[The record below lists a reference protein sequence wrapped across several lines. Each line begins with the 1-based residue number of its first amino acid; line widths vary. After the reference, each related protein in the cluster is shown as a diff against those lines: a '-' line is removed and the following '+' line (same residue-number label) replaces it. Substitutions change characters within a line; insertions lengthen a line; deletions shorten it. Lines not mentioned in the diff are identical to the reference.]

1 MSDSP
6 PPKDAREMLQ
16 SQGPEGIKEALA
28 NHANFETY
36 QPAMND
42 GTPEPTEK
50 PRQAPQAPD
59 FAVALLTAPALAS
72 MDLPQRPRL
81 LGEFLREADLAYLF
95 APRGHGKSWLAM
107 LIGHAVAKGL
117 ALGQWAAGESPRPV
131 YYFDAEMNL
140 PDVQAR
146 ARKIGIT
153 SERFHWLSNEHL
165 YMRQGVSVNIADPA
179 HQAALSVMLPPGSLF
194 IIDNL
199 CTGQKGMRENEHDD
213 FDKLKDWLLELRR
226 RKITTI
232 IVHHA
237 GRAGDNMRGGSRRE
251 DPAHWILSLKDA
263 SEEGTGC
270 MRFTTTFTKCRNCQ
284 GREAP
289 PLRWTIKDEGEGIV
303 YTCENYSGRD
313 ALLSHISDG
322 VTSATEL
329 AELLGVATGTVSKWA
344 AKLMREGFIKKN
356 GRDYKA
362 TGAQAPNGQGQD
374 GSPGD

>member
-1 MSDSP
+1 MSAPDK
-6 PPKDAREMLQ
+6 KDPRSAHQ
-16 SQGPEGIKEALA
+16 QDPEALA
-28 NHANFETY
+28 KATAEEWHPP
-36 QPAMND
+36 PAAPNGSD
-42 GTPEPTEK
+42 PASKQK
-50 PRQAPQAPD
+50 PAAQAID
-59 FAVALLTAPALAS
+59 FALALLTACALAS

-81 LGEFLREADLAYLF
+81 LGEFLREGDLAYLF

-107 LIGHAVAKGL
+107 LIGHAVALGV
-117 ALGQWAAGESPRPV
+117 ALGEWAAGESARPV

-153 SERFHWLSNEHL
+153 SDNFHWLSNEHL
-165 YMRQGVSVNIADPA
+165 YMTQGVSVNIADPA
-179 HQAALSVMLPPGSLF
+179 HQAALSAMLPPGSLF

-199 CTGQKGMRENEHDD
+199 STGQKGMRENENDD

-226 RKITTI
+226 NRITAI

-237 GRAGDNMRGGSRRE
+237 GRVGDNMRGGSRRE

-284 GREAP
+284 AREAL
-289 PLRWTIKDEGEGIV
+289 PLRWTIRDEGQGIV
-303 YTCENYSGRD
+303 YTCETYSGRD
-313 ALLSHISDG
+313 ALLSHITDG

-344 AKLMREGFIKKN
+344 AKLMREGLITKV
-356 GRDYKA
+356 GRHYKA
-362 TGAQAPNGQGQD
+362 TGAQTPATQTRDDAPED
-374 GSPGD
+374 